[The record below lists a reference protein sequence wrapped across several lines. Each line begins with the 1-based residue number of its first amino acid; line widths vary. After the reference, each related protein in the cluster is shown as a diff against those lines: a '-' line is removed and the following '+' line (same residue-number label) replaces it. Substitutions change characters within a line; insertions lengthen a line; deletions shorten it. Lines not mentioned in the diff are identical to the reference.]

1 MLWMLLSRANALAAC
16 PSGDCIHSESAF
28 ALTNPERWPIAY
40 APHTREPVAGIAIAN
55 DPMMATIILRRSSGL
70 PNTLPASTARFPF
83 HAMSLQQTQQ
93 GSLALPVHLHAQ
105 RIRVLIYGP
114 LGVHGFDLDRKSVV

>member
-40 APHTREPVAGIAIAN
+40 APYTRVPVAGIAIAN
-55 DPMMATIILRRSSGL
+55 APMMANIILRRSSWL
-70 PNTLPASTARFPF
+70 AKTLPDSTARFAISRDVF
-83 HAMSLQQTQQ
+83 ATDSTRLACTAR
-93 GSLALPVHLHAQ
+93 SLARAEDSSANLWS
-105 RIRVLIYGP
+105 
-114 LGVHGFDLDRKSVV
+114 LGVHGFDL